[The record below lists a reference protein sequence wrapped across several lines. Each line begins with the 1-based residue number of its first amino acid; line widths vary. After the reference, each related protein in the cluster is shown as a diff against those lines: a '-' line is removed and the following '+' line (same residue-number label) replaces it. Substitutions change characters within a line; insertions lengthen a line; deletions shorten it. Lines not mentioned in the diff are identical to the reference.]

1 MVKDIELL
9 EKVQRRATRMIE
21 ECAGKT
27 YKERL
32 KIVGLTTLECRRM
45 RADLIE
51 VYKILKGFEGIEEKL
66 LFTRHISNTRGHTM
80 KLYKNR
86 VNSDVLKYSFANRV
100 IEHWNK
106 LPENVI
112 NVNSINSFKNK
123 VDKYLSEIE
132 RDE

>member
-1 MVKDIELL
+1 
-9 EKVQRRATRMIE
+9 
-21 ECAGKT
+21 
-27 YKERL
+27 
-32 KIVGLTTLECRRM
+32 
-45 RADLIE
+45 
-51 VYKILKGFEGIEEKL
+51 
-66 LFTRHISNTRGHTM
+66 M

-123 VDKYLSEIE
+123 VDKYLSEKE